1 MQVHRSPPGGEVIVG
16 HLQEMLDVGRI
27 AADEVSRQLIDMG
40 RDLGI
45 PVFLRVALTP
55 TVYALIGVHPD
66 EAEVLAP
73 TRTGQKGSY
82 VRYLH
87 RVLPRG

>member
-1 MQVHRSPPGGEVIVG
+1 
-16 HLQEMLDVGRI
+16 
-27 AADEVSRQLIDMG
+27 MG

-55 TVYALIGVHPD
+55 TVYTLIGVHPD

-82 VRYLH
+82 VRHLH
-87 RVLPRG
+87 RVLPPRLTIPDDFNRIGDVEPVAKVPAPTALDVCSLPE